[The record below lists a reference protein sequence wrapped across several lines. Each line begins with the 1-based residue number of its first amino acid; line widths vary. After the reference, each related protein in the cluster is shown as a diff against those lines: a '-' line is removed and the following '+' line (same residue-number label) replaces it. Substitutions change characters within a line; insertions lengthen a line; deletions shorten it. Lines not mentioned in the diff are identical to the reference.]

1 MIEKIEKLMKN
12 LNDLSQNQIYDELN
26 DILMSYKSA
35 RTPVDNYLKN
45 FSETKEALNFIK
57 DINKSDTINCVLF
70 NDLTQSTISQINIKS
85 FSYSKVIYDYQVL
98 LNIFE
103 QFKAIDEKIYV
114 NLLSHSSLNLLSKD
128 NLSGNL
134 LHDDQLCNY
143 IDNKSLIIGSGI
155 NSYDKINLCFN
166 VLSYYELDQA
176 TRNNYQMQVKKY
188 AEKMLIDLGLLQ
200 LKQKIIQQ
208 TTSIH
213 RIPDGFIFDVAYSTS
228 DKEFDKRKNDRHK
241 IAFFIEKF
249 KSIGYDYYKNFENE
263 LKAQDFV
270 NNLNHIKFKFEN
282 K

>member
-166 VLSYYELDQA
+166 VSSYYELDQA

>member
-1 MIEKIEKLMKN
+1 M
-12 LNDLSQNQIYDELN
+12 
-26 DILMSYKSA
+26 
-35 RTPVDNYLKN
+35 
-45 FSETKEALNFIK
+45 
-57 DINKSDTINCVLF
+57 
-70 NDLTQSTISQINIKS
+70 
-85 FSYSKVIYDYQVL
+85 
-98 LNIFE
+98 FE
-103 QFKAIDEKIYV
+103 QFKVIDEKIYV
-114 NLLSHSSLNLLSKD
+114 NLLSHSSLNLLSND
-128 NLSGNL
+128 NQSGNL